1 MTTPL
6 PGVTTTSFQGVPFPA
21 EVQAQIINL
30 LISSAPFA
38 ASLTRQ
44 QTQQAAMA
52 WPTASPTGFAWLKEL
67 EAFPEIA
74 LADSAYVA
82 ALCKIGG
89 IIDLSNESFDD
100 SSINMTVALG
110 TLLRD
115 SLSRDLDL
123 GLIQGSGVTPQPH
136 GALGVAASALGADL
150 LAQVIAAKGS
160 IGDAGGT
167 PTTLAI
173 KATALAAEDGK
184 LAAGGGLAYPNGF
197 AAAMGLTPVVVP
209 QLATAM
215 VYDKS
220 RMFLVVRNDSSVEAS
235 SDYHFANDALSL
247 RVKARVAMAIPDPNK
262 AIRKLSVTAQQE
274 ASASK
279 RAA

>member
-1 MTTPL
+1 M
-6 PGVTTTSFQGVPFPA
+6 
-21 EVQAQIINL
+21 
-30 LISSAPFA
+30 
-38 ASLTRQ
+38 
-44 QTQQAAMA
+44 
-52 WPTASPTGFAWLKEL
+52 
-67 EAFPEIA
+67 
-74 LADSAYVA
+74 
-82 ALCKIGG
+82 
-89 IIDLSNESFDD
+89 
-100 SSINMTVALG
+100 
-110 TLLRD
+110 
-115 SLSRDLDL
+115 
-123 GLIQGSGVTPQPH
+123 TPQPH

-160 IGDAGGT
+160 IGDAGGM

-197 AAAMGLTPVVVP
+197 AAAMGLTPAVVP

-279 RAA
+279 RTA